1 VGVKDSLF
9 AAVLVGL
16 LFATVPLRAA
26 EPATSPIDFARE
38 IRPILA
44 KNCFACHGA
53 DEKHREGGL
62 RLDLRDGALKKL
74 DDGKTAIVPGH
85 TEKSELVRRITTAN
99 ADERMPPADANA
111 SLTKEQA
118 NLLSRWVA
126 EGARYSLHWSFEKPK
141 LPSVPQVRR
150 ETWTAGAVDR
160 FVMAKLDQAGL
171 SPAPQAERHTLIRR
185 LSLDLRGLPPSP
197 HEVDAFL
204 QDKNPAAYERLVDR
218 LLADPSFGER
228 LARPWLDLARYA
240 DSAGYASDPLRT
252 IWLYRDWVIDAFN
265 TDMPFDQFTIEQ
277 LAGDL
282 LPKPTTE
289 QLVATAFNR
298 NTMTNTEGGT
308 DDEEFRVAA
317 IKDRVDTTMDVWMG
331 LTIGCAKCHSHKF
344 DPITQ
349 NEYYQFLAIFNQ
361 TADNDQPDES
371 PTLALASPTTARET
385 SAIDARIDALKKR
398 LAAVKDKKTI
408 KRQIAELQRS
418 KPQPPSV
425 PVMRELPPN
434 KHRKT
439 HVMIKGNFLVTAD
452 EVGPGVPAFFGS
464 LPKNAPADRLAMARW
479 LVDRNNPLTARVAVN
494 RIWSQL
500 FGQGLVETE
509 EDFGTQGK
517 PASHPELLDWLAVNY
532 MDHGWDTKWL
542 VRLLVTSA
550 TYRQS
555 SRVTP
560 ESIQKDPGNR
570 LLSRAPRYRLEAEM
584 VRDQALALAGL
595 LSEKLKGPSV
605 FPPQPGGLWRAAFNG
620 RDRAWTTS
628 PGEDRYR
635 RGLYTFWRRTIPY
648 PSMTTFDAPSREICS
663 VRRIRTNTPL
673 QAFVTLNDPVYV
685 EAAQALARRIVHEG
699 GASPE
704 ERCRFALE
712 LCLVSPPKPKQID
725 ELVSLLL
732 AERKHY
738 REDAKAAHELA
749 TEPLGKAPAGVDETE
764 LAAWTVVANVL
775 LNLDGVLTKG

>member
-1 VGVKDSLF
+1 MKGSLL
-9 AAVLVGL
+9 AAAAL
-16 LFATVPLRAA
+16 LQLAASNPLGAA
-26 EPATSPIDFARE
+26 DGPTRPIDFGRE
-38 IRPILA
+38 VRPLLA

-62 RLDLRDGALKKL
+62 RLDLRDAALKKL
-74 DDGKTAIVPGH
+74 EDGKTAIVPGH
-85 TEKSELVRRITTAN
+85 VRQSELVRRITTAN
-99 ADERMPPADANA
+99 TDDRMPPAEANTTL
-111 SLTKEQA
+111 SQDQIGLLT
-118 NLLSRWVA
+118 RWIA
-126 EGARYSLHWSFEKPK
+126 EGARYSVHWSFEKPVR
-141 LPSVPQVRR
+141 PAVPRV
-150 ETWTAGAVDR
+150 THADWAANPADR
-160 FVMAKLDQAGL
+160 FVMAKLDGAGM
-171 SPAPQAERHTLIRR
+171 SPAPMADPHTLIRR
-185 LSLDLRGLPPSP
+185 LSLDLCGLPPSP
-197 HEVDAFL
+197 GEVDEFVHDAS
-204 QDKNPAAYERLVDR
+204 PAAYERLVDR
-218 LLADPSFGER
+218 LLADPAFGER
-228 LARPWLDLARYA
+228 WARPWLDLARYA
-240 DSAGYASDPLRT
+240 DSAGYGSDPLRT

-265 TDMPFDQFTIEQ
+265 ADMPFDEFTIEQ
-277 LAGDL
+277 IGGDL
-282 LPKPTTE
+282 LPRPTTE

-317 IKDRVDTTMDVWMG
+317 VKDRVDTTMDVWMG

-349 NEYYQFLAIFNQ
+349 KEYYQSVAIFNQ

-371 PTLALASPTTARET
+371 PTLSLNSPETDRQTA
-385 SAIDARIDALKKR
+385 AIDAKIAALKKR
-398 LAAVKDKKTI
+398 LAAVKEKKTLR
-408 KRQIAELQRS
+408 RQIADLQRS
-418 KPQPPSV
+418 KRQAPSV
-425 PVMRELPPN
+425 PVMRELPPT

-439 HVMIKGNFLVTAD
+439 HIMIKGNFLVTAD

-464 LPKNAPADRLAMARW
+464 LPKNAPADRLALARW
-479 LVDRNNPLTARVAVN
+479 LVDRDNPLTARVAVN
-494 RIWSQL
+494 RVWSQL

-517 PASHPELLDWLAVNY
+517 PPSHPELLDWLAVNY

-542 VRLLVTSA
+542 IRLLVTSA

-555 SRVTP
+555 ARVTP
-560 ESIQKDPGNR
+560 EATRKDPGNR
-570 LLSRAPRYRLEAEM
+570 LLARAPRFRLEAEM
-584 VRDQALALAGL
+584 VRDQALALSGL
-595 LSEKLKGPSV
+595 LSGKMKGPSV
-605 FPPQPGGLWRAAFNG
+605 FPPQPAGLWRAAFNG

-648 PSMTTFDAPSREICS
+648 PSMTTFDAPSREVCS

-704 ERCRFALE
+704 ERCRYALK
-712 LCLVSPPKPKQID
+712 LCLVSPPEPQQVD

-738 REDAKAAHELA
+738 REDAKAAHALA
-749 TEPLGKAPAGVDETE
+749 TEPLGKAPAGLDETE

>member
-1 VGVKDSLF
+1 
-9 AAVLVGL
+9 
-16 LFATVPLRAA
+16 
-26 EPATSPIDFARE
+26 
-38 IRPILA
+38 
-44 KNCFACHGA
+44 
-53 DEKHREGGL
+53 
-62 RLDLRDGALKKL
+62 
-74 DDGKTAIVPGH
+74 
-85 TEKSELVRRITTAN
+85 
-99 ADERMPPADANA
+99 
-111 SLTKEQA
+111 
-118 NLLSRWVA
+118 
-126 EGARYSLHWSFEKPK
+126 
-141 LPSVPQVRR
+141 
-150 ETWTAGAVDR
+150 
-160 FVMAKLDQAGL
+160 MAKLDQAGMT
-171 SPAPQAERHTLIRR
+171 PAPEADAHTLARR
-185 LSLDLRGLPPSP
+185 LSLDLRGLPPDP
-197 HEVDAFL
+197 GEVGAFVR
-204 QDKNPAAYERLVDR
+204 DGSPAAYERLMDR
-218 LLADPSFGER
+218 LLADPAFGER
-228 LARPWLDLARYA
+228 WARPWLDLARYA

-265 TDMPFDQFTIEQ
+265 ADMSFDRFTIEQ
-277 LAGDL
+277 IAGDL
-282 LPKPTTE
+282 LPHPATSD
-289 QLVATAFNR
+289 LVATAFNR

-349 NEYYQFLAIFNQ
+349 KEYYRFFAIFNQ

-371 PTLALASPTTARET
+371 PTLSLAPPNRA
-385 SAIDARIDALKKR
+385 
-398 LAAVKDKKTI
+398 
-408 KRQIAELQRS
+408 RQIAAIDRQIAAVRKRLSTVTKAGEKKALTRQIARLARS
-418 KPQPPSV
+418 KPAVPSV

-434 KHRKT
+434 RRRTT

-464 LPKNAPADRLAMARW
+464 LPANAPADRLALAHW

-494 RIWSQL
+494 RVWSQL

-517 PASHPELLDWLAVNY
+517 PPSHPELLDWLAVSF

-555 SRVTP
+555 ARITP
-560 ESIQKDPGNR
+560 EALRKDPANR
-570 LLSRAPRYRLEAEM
+570 LLARAPRFRLEAEM
-584 VRDQALALAGL
+584 VRDQALALSGL
-595 LSEKLKGPSV
+595 LSQKMKGPSV
-605 FPPQPGGLWRAAFNG
+605 FPPQPAGLWRAAFNG

-628 PGEDRYR
+628 DGPERHR

-648 PSMTTFDAPSREICS
+648 PSMTTFDAPSREVCS
-663 VRRIRTNTPL
+663 VRRTRTNTPL

-685 EAAQALARRIVHEG
+685 EAAQALARRIVQEG
-699 GASPE
+699 GTSPE
-704 ERCRFALE
+704 ERCRYALA
-712 LCLVSPPKPKQID
+712 LCLCNTPKPMQVD

-738 REDAKAAHELA
+738 REDHKAAHALA
-749 TEPLGKAPAGVDETE
+749 SEPLGNVPAGMDEPE

-775 LNLDGVLTKG
+775 LNLDAVLTKG